1 MSFVPNPF
9 TTWAENLVFKQL
21 KHYITVN
28 YLSNTKII
36 NDMYIHTKKDDKH
49 KLKKI
54 MKKIIKEK
62 TYEDEKKQFA
72 LRKICNEIILTHC

>member
-1 MSFVPNPF
+1 MPVSNPF
-9 TTWAENLVFKQL
+9 ISWAEKYVFKQIN
-21 KHYITVN
+21 YCINMN
-28 YLSNTKII
+28 YLSNTHII
-36 NDMYIHTKKDDKH
+36 NDIYLHTTKDDKN

-54 MKKIIKEK
+54 MLKIIKEK